1 MAKTKT
7 LGDRIQEQRKAKGL
21 SQSDLAKTVKVHFS
35 NIGRYER
42 GEAMPAADILSRIA
56 QALEVSQDFLVN
68 GTLHDKASAQIK
80 DQELLSQFRRVEQL
94 SPAKKAVVKELLDAF
109 LFKDHVKGQLA

>member
-7 LGDRIQEQRKAKGL
+7 LGDRILEQRKAKGL
-21 SQSDLAKTVKVHFS
+21 SQSDLAKAVGIHFS

-56 QALEVSQDFLVN
+56 ETLDVSQDYLSN
-68 GTLHDKASAQIK
+68 GTLQEKASAQIT
-80 DQELLSQFRRVEQL
+80 DQELLAQFRRVEQL
-94 SPAKKAVVKELLDAF
+94 SPAKKAIVKELLDAF